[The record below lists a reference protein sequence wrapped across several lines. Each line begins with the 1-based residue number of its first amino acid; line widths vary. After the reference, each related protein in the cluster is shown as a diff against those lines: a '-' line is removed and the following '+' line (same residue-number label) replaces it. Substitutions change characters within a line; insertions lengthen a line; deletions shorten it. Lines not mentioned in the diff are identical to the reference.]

1 MNIVFMGTPDF
12 AVPCLKALA
21 ESGEKISAVFTQP
34 DKPKGRGYKMIPTPV
49 KSAALEMG
57 TEVYQPISLRKGEDA
72 EHSLSVLKE
81 INPDL
86 IVVVAYGQILPEE
99 ILDLPKYGCIN
110 VHGSLLPEYRGA
122 APMQWCLL
130 NGEKKTGV
138 TTMMMDKGL
147 DTGDMLL
154 KREIE
159 ISENETLA
167 ELHDRLARCGAE
179 VLIKTIEALRKGTL
193 VRTPQDDEKST
204 YSPMITKNMS
214 LIDFSDT
221 AQNIHNRIRAITGFA
236 FINEKRLKI
245 FRSEL
250 TGKKSNENPG
260 TVIEVSS
267 DFLVVCGDGEIIRF
281 TEVQPEGSRRMKA
294 SDYLRGSKLQPG
306 SVFTRGEET

>member
-1 MNIVFMGTPDF
+1 
-12 AVPCLKALA
+12 
-21 ESGEKISAVFTQP
+21 
-34 DKPKGRGYKMIPTPV
+34 
-49 KSAALEMG
+49 
-57 TEVYQPISLRKGEDA
+57 
-72 EHSLSVLKE
+72 
-81 INPDL
+81 
-86 IVVVAYGQILPEE
+86 
-99 ILDLPKYGCIN
+99 
-110 VHGSLLPEYRGA
+110 
-122 APMQWCLL
+122 
-130 NGEKKTGV
+130 
-138 TTMMMDKGL
+138 
-147 DTGDMLL
+147 
-154 KREIE
+154 
-159 ISENETLA
+159 
-167 ELHDRLARCGAE
+167 
-179 VLIKTIEALRKGTL
+179 
-193 VRTPQDDEKST
+193 
-204 YSPMITKNMS
+204 MS